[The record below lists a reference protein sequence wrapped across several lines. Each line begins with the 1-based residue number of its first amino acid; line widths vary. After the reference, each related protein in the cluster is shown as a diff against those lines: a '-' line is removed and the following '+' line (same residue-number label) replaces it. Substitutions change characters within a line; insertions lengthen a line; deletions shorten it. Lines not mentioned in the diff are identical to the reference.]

1 MRARVVVIGGGVM
14 GVSIAWHLARRFD
27 PHTDPVV
34 LVEKQE
40 LAAGS
45 SGRSGAILRQFYGA
59 REVAAL
65 ARDSLR
71 VFAGFEKATGR
82 SIGFMPSGVL
92 TLASRNVAGQGEL
105 VEANV
110 AMMRS
115 LGIAVELVEAARIR
129 ELAHGIAVDDAT
141 IAAWEPGAGGVDP
154 VRTVHAFAALAREHG
169 AVTRIGR
176 RVLALRVERARV
188 TGVETDDGVI
198 ECEQVVVAAGPW
210 TRALLAP
217 LGIELPLRVVRP
229 EQYFSTVPGTQ
240 PSGLPAHMT
249 IGADS
254 PARADSAWAKAS
266 ATLAHARAPMGHE
279 LAARFTESEASP
291 LPNAPHPVLLDLEHG
306 FYARCDLHA
315 ERTRV
320 GKMDYAHDDEVRDPD
335 AVDERVSDEF
345 KRWARAQLARRLPEY
360 AREREHS
367 AFVGL
372 YTLTPDAQAVLGPLA
387 GVAGLFVAS
396 GFSGHGFKLAP
407 SIGEGV
413 AQMVAGEPVSAFD
426 TAFFA
431 ASRFQGRTVATPR
444 AFGL

>member
-14 GVSIAWHLARRFD
+14 GVAIAWHLARRFD

-34 LVEKQE
+34 LVEKKE

-71 VFAGFEKATGR
+71 IFAGFERETGR

-92 TLASRNVAGQGEL
+92 TLASRRLAGQAEL

-115 LGIAVELVEAARIR
+115 LGIAVELVDAARIR
-129 ELAHGIAVDDAT
+129 AIAPGLAVDDAT
-141 IAAWEPGAGGVDP
+141 LAAWEPGAGGVDP

-169 AVTRIGR
+169 AVTRIGL
-176 RVLALRVERARV
+176 RVLALRVERGRV
-188 TGVETDDGVI
+188 SGVETDDGMI

-217 LGIELPLRVVRP
+217 LGVELPLRVVRP
-229 EQYFSTVPGTQ
+229 EQHFLTLPRAPAQDFVDPRGASTTVVHANVP
-240 PSGLPAHMT
+240 
-249 IGADS
+249 
-254 PARADSAWAKAS
+254 
-266 ATLAHARAPMGHE
+266 HARE
-279 LAARFTESEASP
+279 LAARFEADGGNAAS
-291 LPNAPHPVLLDLEHG
+291 APHPVLLDLEHG

-320 GKMDYAHDDEVRDPD
+320 GKMDYAGDGEVRDPD
-335 AVDERVSDEF
+335 TVDERVSEEF
-345 KRWARAQLARRLPEY
+345 KRWARARLERRLPEY
-360 AREREHS
+360 ERERDHS
-367 AFVGL
+367 SFTGM
-372 YTLTPDAQAVLGPLA
+372 YTLTPDAQAVLGPID
-387 GVAGLFVAS
+387 GVLGLFVAS

-407 SIGEGV
+407 SIGEGL
-413 AQMVAGEPVSAFD
+413 AQLVAGEPVSAFD

-431 ASRFQGRTVATPR
+431 PGRFRERATPTPR